1 MRLILLILLLLN
13 SLLFAK
19 VFSFTTVPDHNTE
32 ALKKH
37 FSKLAIYLEKELKI
51 KVKFVPSTS
60 YGDSISDFAKNKV
73 QLAWF
78 GALAGIK
85 ARHSVP
91 GSQAIVQG
99 YEDTQF
105 YSYFIVNTSTG
116 ITRARKL
123 PKAVEGKS
131 FTFGSK
137 ESTSGRLMPEY
148 YIRWMLK
155 KTPQEAFSKVNFSG
169 SHSKTIALVQN
180 GTYQVG
186 VVNYAVW
193 DKELKDGKIDTSK
206 VRIIWKSLK
215 YPDYQ
220 FSIRGDV
227 DKQFGK
233 GFMQKV
239 QNALLKVHDKEI
251 LSAFPRSKFVKA
263 HNSEYAI
270 VRNVAKAVGLISQSY

>member
-13 SLLFAK
+13 SLTFAK
-19 VFSFTTVPDHNTE
+19 IFSFTTVPDHDVK

-37 FSKLAIYLEKELKI
+37 FSRLATYLEKELKV
-51 KVKFVPSTS
+51 KVQYVPTAS
-60 YGDSISDFAKNKV
+60 YNDSVSAFANNKV

-85 ARHSVP
+85 ARQTIP

-105 YSYFIVNTSTG
+105 YSYFIANTSTG
-116 ITRARKL
+116 IARARKL
-123 PKAVEGKS
+123 PKSIEGKS
-131 FTFGSK
+131 FTFGSR

-155 KTPQEAFSKVNFSG
+155 KTPKEAFSKVGFSG
-169 SHSKTIALVQN
+169 SHSKTIALVQD
-180 GTYQVG
+180 GIYQVG

-193 DKELKDGKIDTSK
+193 NKELRDGIIDTSK
-206 VRIIWKSLK
+206 VKIIWKSLK

-227 DKQFGK
+227 DAQFGK

-239 QNALLKVHDKEI
+239 KNALLKIKDKKI
-251 LSAFPRSKFVKA
+251 LSAFPRSKFIEA

-270 VRNVAKAVGLISQSY
+270 VNDVARTVGLIKQ